1 MSRLDVFF
9 FSWNMLQQELSIK
22 RHFLYETA
30 ETYKGAWKKYKN
42 IDLSKVGDNKLII
55 FFRK

>member
-1 MSRLDVFF
+1 MK
-9 FSWNMLQQELSIK
+9 QQKLIK
-22 RHFLYETA
+22 GPE
-30 ETYKGAWKKYKN
+30 KN